1 MLAVLY
7 RSSMHLFILKNFLK
21 TIKMKNLFFIVFVA
35 AIVFACQP
43 KSQPIVVDLAA
54 SKTEV
59 NTLMETYLTAWNAK
73 DAKTLAS
80 LITDDGLYC
89 GTDPSE
95 FIDKKTVSD
104 DWAMAFADSTMNYNY
119 TVDKREIRVVSDGNS
134 AIGIEQFTM
143 KVISPKIQWRI
154 VSHAVKTSGGWKLDF
169 ISWNMIPRNEDI
181 GKLNKALD

>member
-1 MLAVLY
+1 M
-7 RSSMHLFILKNFLK
+7 KKTFL
-21 TIKMKNLFFIVFVA
+21 IVFVV

-43 KSQPIVVDLAA
+43 KTQPVVVDLNA

-59 NTLMETYLTAWNAK
+59 NDLMEKYLTAWNAK
-73 DAKTLAS
+73 DTKTLAS

-95 FIDKKTVSD
+95 FMDKKTVSD
-104 DWAMAFADSTMNYNY
+104 GWAMAFADSTMNYAY

-143 KVISPKIQWRI
+143 KVISPKIQARL
-154 VSHAVKTSGGWKLDF
+154 VSHAVKTTDGWKFDF
-169 ISWNMIPRNEDI
+169 ISWSLIPKNEDL
-181 GKLNKALD
+181 GKLYKAME

>member
-1 MLAVLY
+1 
-7 RSSMHLFILKNFLK
+7 
-21 TIKMKNLFFIVFVA
+21 MKNLFLIVFVA

-43 KSQPIVVDLAA
+43 KSQPVVVDLAA
-54 SKTEV
+54 AKAEV

-95 FIDKKTVSD
+95 LMDKKTVTD
-104 DWAMAFADSTMNYNY
+104 GWTMAFADSTMNYAY

-134 AIGIEQFTM
+134 AIAMEQFTM
-143 KVISPKIQWRI
+143 KAISPKILARL
-154 VSHAVKTSGGWKLDF
+154 VSHAVKTDDGWKFDF
-169 ISWNMIPRNEDI
+169 ISWSLIPKNEDL
-181 GKLNKALD
+181 GKLYKALE